1 MTQCRNRSELA
12 NFVAALVVAGCG
24 AAGSNGDFATASSL
38 SDDPR
43 RAPAVAVDPA
53 AELPAPVNEADSE
66 RGLVS
71 LKAPQDPEA
80 ARETVRSFFRAIVH
94 GSYDELE
101 QLMTEDAWLQA
112 GAMVGRQRARQYWQM
127 RLSRLDYVSLAG
139 SAVYREGELET
150 YRAADVNRLR
160 PPRALGV
167 VAQGDDVVVRVPI
180 STPRSGKTR
189 LFGDEILF
197 VLRPQGTKYAI
208 VEMNEDFALP

>member
-1 MTQCRNRSELA
+1 MTRSPNRSELWKCLIA
-12 NFVAALVVAGCG
+12 SAVAGC
-24 AAGSNGDFATASSL
+24 AAGANGDFATTTSFP
-38 SDDPR
+38 DEPR

-53 AELPAPVNEADSE
+53 AELPPAANGVDSE
-66 RGLVS
+66 RGLVA
-71 LKAPQDPEA
+71 LRAPQDPEA

-101 QLMTEDAWLQA
+101 PLMTEDAWLQA

-127 RLSRLDYVSLAG
+127 RLSRLDYISLAG
-139 SAVYREGELET
+139 SSVYREGELET
-150 YRAADVNRLR
+150 YRAEDVSRLR

-167 VAQGDDVVVRVPI
+167 MAQGDDIVVRVPI

-197 VLRPQGTKYAI
+197 VLRPQGTKYSI
-208 VEMNEDFALP
+208 VEMTEDFTLP